1 MPGTYPLIY
10 QGWIWVRVVD
20 SPYVV
25 SPIQVGDSEALL
37 AQSFTIMIQLAHLV
51 GIICDTERR
60 SQ

>member
-1 MPGTYPLIY
+1 MPGTDPLIS
-10 QGWIWVRVVD
+10 QCWVWVLVD

-25 SPIQVGDSEALL
+25 SPIKEGDNEALL

-60 SQ
+60 SR

>member
-1 MPGTYPLIY
+1 MLGV
-10 QGWIWVRVVD
+10 WVLVD

-37 AQSFTIMIQLAHLV
+37 AQSFKIMIQLAHLV